1 MNSEINFNKIKE
13 IYYKN
18 DPSLIILLVFC
29 GILLVFMSYYFA
41 IYYYKEYKKD
51 DQNYKKLV
59 GSVFS
64 IDKAKYTVYISVLLV
79 VVSLFLHLYKDT
91 YKKFDSLF
99 IFMLIFVVLSFSY
112 YTYAAFST
120 ETLTASNF
128 KESATRT
135 QLRGTFASV
144 FSAIIGLAVQIIV
157 INGMG
162 LPQDNYILWWGFLSG
177 PILGYIFDMGFG
189 TEQGYSLIKNKK
201 LKEWFGYTTNNLGN
215 SQFFRYVITVFLD
228 LFISD
233 VIQDVLRKFIRPFEN
248 SLKLKLLKDKNEIV
262 KFIEAHQNFKKAS
275 KEDKLEY
282 DKKYGNYYTNIEVL
296 KKYKNK
302 IELGNEINKNSSK
315 EDQSNENSNNSLDEN
330 NKLISKMIGEN
341 IDVENEEEN
350 TKEEEEVKLSDANA
364 KLISKIF
371 ELKQFDYDNNKF
383 ESSIDEKYLKKKALK
398 VFSGSLGSVL
408 QSFVALVTFQAY
420 TNQTRFLWAYP
431 SVAISDND
439 KISPNLISLATALS
453 AAIYIGYFNSVNTK
467 EDDKNITQKLGFVI
481 FVITLLYIMNNFG
494 LEKSDTVLTIADF
507 LERYEYSYNT
517 STKKLKNLTLSE
529 DTNLTK
535 IKNKYSIPESDTDLY
550 IIYGLIAERVY
561 QTYDGVNSQDEIDAQ
576 FEKYCEQLGK
586 FSVGKTLPGILS
598 LLIFM
603 LACPILMI
611 KDKLIELIKNENT
624 NQSNE
629 LELSLI
635 DKNIINN

>member
-1 MNSEINFNKIKE
+1 MTSEINFNKIKE
-13 IYYKN
+13 WYYKN
-18 DPSLIILLVFC
+18 DHSLIILLVFC

-91 YKKFDSLF
+91 YKKFGFLL
-99 IFMLIFVVLSFSY
+99 IFMVIFVVLSFSY

-144 FSAIIGLAVQIIV
+144 FSAIIGLIVQIIV
-157 INGMG
+157 INLMG

-201 LKEWFGYTTNNLGN
+201 SKEWFGYTTNNLGN

-248 SLKLKLLKDKNEIV
+248 SLKLKLLKDKGEIK

-296 KKYKNK
+296 KKYKNN
-302 IELGNEINKNSSK
+302 IELSNESNKNSSK
-315 EDQSNENSNNSLDEN
+315 EEQSNENSNNSLDEN

-350 TKEEEEVKLSDANA
+350 TKEKEILSDADA
-364 KLISKIF
+364 KLISEIF
-371 ELKQFDYDNNKF
+371 ELKQFDYENNNNF
-383 ESSIDEKYLKKKALK
+383 ESSIDGNFKRMPLEL
-398 VFSGSLGSVL
+398 FSGSLGSVL

-611 KDKLIELIKNENT
+611 KDKFKKNENT
-624 NQSNE
+624 NQSNK

-635 DKNIINN
+635 DPADPFSNEKK

>member
-1 MNSEINFNKIKE
+1 
-13 IYYKN
+13 
-18 DPSLIILLVFC
+18 
-29 GILLVFMSYYFA
+29 
-41 IYYYKEYKKD
+41 
-51 DQNYKKLV
+51 
-59 GSVFS
+59 
-64 IDKAKYTVYISVLLV
+64 
-79 VVSLFLHLYKDT
+79 
-91 YKKFDSLF
+91 
-99 IFMLIFVVLSFSY
+99 
-112 YTYAAFST
+112 
-120 ETLTASNF
+120 
-128 KESATRT
+128 
-135 QLRGTFASV
+135 
-144 FSAIIGLAVQIIV
+144 
-157 INGMG
+157 
-162 LPQDNYILWWGFLSG
+162 
-177 PILGYIFDMGFG
+177 
-189 TEQGYSLIKNKK
+189 
-201 LKEWFGYTTNNLGN
+201 
-215 SQFFRYVITVFLD
+215 
-228 LFISD
+228 
-233 VIQDVLRKFIRPFEN
+233 
-248 SLKLKLLKDKNEIV
+248 
-262 KFIEAHQNFKKAS
+262 
-275 KEDKLEY
+275 
-282 DKKYGNYYTNIEVL
+282 
-296 KKYKNK
+296 
-302 IELGNEINKNSSK
+302 
-315 EDQSNENSNNSLDEN
+315 
-330 NKLISKMIGEN
+330 
-341 IDVENEEEN
+341 
-350 TKEEEEVKLSDANA
+350 
-364 KLISKIF
+364 
-371 ELKQFDYDNNKF
+371 
-383 ESSIDEKYLKKKALK
+383 
-398 VFSGSLGSVL
+398 
-408 QSFVALVTFQAY
+408 
-420 TNQTRFLWAYP
+420 

>member
-18 DPSLIILLVFC
+18 DHSLIILLVFC

-144 FSAIIGLAVQIIV
+144 FSAIIGLIVQIIV
-157 INGMG
+157 INLMG

-248 SLKLKLLKDKNEIV
+248 SLKLKLLKDKGEIK

-296 KKYKNK
+296 KKYKNN
-302 IELGNEINKNSSK
+302 IELSK
-315 EDQSNENSNNSLDEN
+315 EEQSNENSNNEN

-350 TKEEEEVKLSDANA
+350 TKEEEEEKLSDANA
-364 KLISKIF
+364 KLILEIF
-371 ELKQFDYDNNKF
+371 ELKQFDDENNNKF
-383 ESSIDEKYLKKKALK
+383 KSSIDGNSFKRMSLK

-603 LACPILMI
+603 LACPILML
-611 KDKLIELIKNENT
+611 KDFQFKKNENT
-624 NQSNE
+624 NQIFNLIPDPLSNE
-629 LELSLI
+629 
-635 DKNIINN
+635 NQNNNSEVVLKSDI